1 MINERKMFMS
11 YISGT
16 NTAFYINAYLKNS
29 GYSFVGS
36 GSKAGGTLTNML
48 KNSVIKQT
56 SSIGSIKDIYENS
69 NKTSSSSLVNADEAT
84 LSKNAADLQKS
95 TASLASGSLFEKNSE
110 GEYDREKI
118 ADGVNTM
125 VSDYNK
131 TIKAFQNSE
140 NIAALSKGVSMT
152 QTTSAFSGAL
162 KRIGVTINNDNT
174 LSVDSKK
181 LDAAAVSDVKSVLS
195 GNYSYSAK
203 ISEKAKFVSEAAG
216 SQMSGLY
223 NSKGGVSTYSNAI
236 LAAMLSLQ
244 V

>member
-1 MINERKMFMS
+1 MS

-48 KNSVIKQT
+48 KNSAIKQT

-69 NKTSSSSLVNADEAT
+69 NKTSSSLVNADEAT
-84 LSKNAADLQKS
+84 LSKNAAALQKS
-95 TASLASGSLFEKNSE
+95 TAALASGNMFAKNSE
-110 GEYDREKI
+110 GEYDRKKI
-118 ADGVNTM
+118 AEGVNTM

-162 KRIGVTINNDNT
+162 RRIGVTINNDNT

-181 LDAAAVSDVKSVLS
+181 LESAAVSDVKSVLS

>member
-1 MINERKMFMS
+1 MS

-16 NTAFYINAYLKNS
+16 NTAYYVNTYLKNS

-69 NKTSSSSLVNADEAT
+69 SNTSSSLINADEET
-84 LSKNAADLQKS
+84 LSKNAAALQKS
-95 TASLASGSLFEKNSE
+95 TAVLASGSLFEKNSE

-118 ADGVNTM
+118 AEGVNTM

-162 KRIGVTINNDNT
+162 KRIGVSINSDNT

-203 ISEKAKFVSEAAG
+203 ISEKAQFVSEAAG
-216 SQMSGLY
+216 SQISGIY

>member
-1 MINERKMFMS
+1 MFMS

-16 NTAFYINAYLKNS
+16 SSAYFINAYLKNS
-29 GYSFVGS
+29 GYTFVGS
-36 GSKAGGTLTNML
+36 GSRAGGTLTNML
-48 KNSVIKQT
+48 KNSAIKQT

-69 NKTSSSSLVNADEAT
+69 NKTSSSLVNADEAT
-84 LSKNAADLQKS
+84 LSKNAAALQKS
-95 TASLASGSLFEKNSE
+95 TAALASGSMFEKNSE
-110 GEYDREKI
+110 GGYDREKI
-118 ADGVNTM
+118 AEGVNTM

-162 KRIGVTINNDNT
+162 RRIGVSINSDNT

-181 LDAAAVSDVKSVLS
+181 LDSAAVSDIKSVLS

-216 SQMSGLY
+216 SQLSGIY

>member
-1 MINERKMFMS
+1 MS
-11 YISGT
+11 YISGA
-16 NTAFYINAYLKNS
+16 NTAYYINSYLKNS
-29 GYSFVGS
+29 GYTFVGAN
-36 GSKAGGTLTNML
+36 SKSGGTLTNML

-56 SSIGSIKDIYENS
+56 SSVTSIKDIYENS
-69 NKTSSSSLVNADEAT
+69 QSTSSSSSLINADEET
-84 LSKNAADLQKS
+84 LSKNAAALQKS
-95 TASLASGSLFEKNSE
+95 TAALASGDMFEKNSD

-118 ADGVNTM
+118 AEGVNTM

-140 NIAALSKGVSMT
+140 NVAALSKGVSMT

-162 KRIGVTINNDNT
+162 NRIGISVNKDNT

-181 LDAAAVSDVKSVLS
+181 LEAASVSDIKSVLS
-195 GNYSYSAK
+195 GKYSYSTK
-203 ISEKAKFVSEAAG
+203 ISEKAEYVSQAAG
-216 SQMSGLY
+216 SQLSGVY
-223 NSKGGVSTYSNAI
+223 NSKGGISTYSNAI

>member
-1 MINERKMFMS
+1 MS
-11 YISGT
+11 YISGN
-16 NTAFYINAYLKNS
+16 NTAFYINSYLKNS
-29 GYSFVGS
+29 GYTFVGAN
-36 GSKAGGTLTNML
+36 SKSGGTLTNML

-56 SSIGSIKDIYENS
+56 SSVASIKDIYQNS
-69 NKTSSSSLVNADEAT
+69 QNKGSSSYINSDEET
-84 LSKNAADLQKS
+84 LSKNAAALQKS
-95 TASLASGSLFEKNSE
+95 TAALASGDLFKKNSE
-110 GEYDREKI
+110 GEYDRKKI
-118 ADGVNTM
+118 AESVNTM

-152 QTTSAFSGAL
+152 QTTSAFEGAL
-162 KRIGVTINNDNT
+162 KRIGLSVNKDNT

-181 LDAAAVSDVKSVLS
+181 LESAAVSDVKSVLS

-203 ISEKAKFVSEAAG
+203 ISDKAKFVSEAAG
-216 SQMSGLY
+216 SQMSGVY
-223 NSKGGVSTYSNAI
+223 NSKGGISTYSNAI